1 MDHSSTT
8 SPSRTDPPPCRPRR
22 KILKPAWPLVRRVLP
37 GRTQLCR
44 TLHEYGLERA
54 ACLTSTF
61 TCHTLASLNSVDT
74 SWGRTQPPTLL
85 PYYPSSSG
93 VLSECSN
100 AWRRQYQCRK
110 RRTTPRDTHTYEQ
123 TFVRLLFPFVS
134 SFLRR
139 PSFERHTPTG
149 QIAIFSPVQTR
160 GYGFNE
166 PRLRINSIKRSPTHG
181 LQPRASRVYR

>member
-85 PYYPSSSG
+85 PYYPSVRTRGGANTSVGSVGLHPETHIHTSRRSFVYYFPLCHRFCAVLRLSAIHQPAKSPFLAQCKRG
-93 VLSECSN
+93 V
-100 AWRRQYQCRK
+100 
-110 RRTTPRDTHTYEQ
+110 T
-123 TFVRLLFPFVS
+123 VS
-134 SFLRR
+134 
-139 PSFERHTPTG
+139 TN
-149 QIAIFSPVQTR
+149 R
-160 GYGFNE
+160 GYG
-166 PRLRINSIKRSPTHG
+166 LT
-181 LQPRASRVYR
+181 A